1 VNVKRRVPRA
11 LAMASL
17 ALVAI
22 VATACSKSDDGPQ
35 QPLQLGFVP
44 PLRPTAAPSTSST
57 EAKTAPAFTSYFADL
72 DGSAPATT
80 AAAAAR
86 PVAPKGP
93 DPDIAAK
100 EAVRSRLNGCFAQA
114 KLARGTSRNISVTFT
129 VISTGRVSRYDI
141 SGADANDGGFYSCI
155 DGIAGSTTF
164 PDRSAPAASAGSAA
178 QPAAA
183 AVPEVRTLVV
193 TAGATAS

>member
-1 VNVKRRVPRA
+1 MSVKGRVAGA

-17 ALVAI
+17 ALVGV

-44 PLRPTAAPSTSST
+44 PPRPTAAPSTSST
-57 EAKTAPAFTSYFADL
+57 DEGTKTAPAFTSYFANL
-72 DGSAPATT
+72 DSSAPASTV
-80 AAAAAR
+80 AAAAR
-86 PVAPKGP
+86 PVAPRGP

-114 KLARGTSRNISVTFT
+114 NLARGTSRNISVTFT
-129 VISTGRVSRYDI
+129 VISSGRVSRYDI
-141 SGADANDGGFYSCI
+141 SGATANDGGFYSCI

-164 PDRSAPAASAGSAA
+164 PDRSVPAGSTG